1 MFEQAASII
10 KDARYSN
17 DLISIDAISLFIER
31 YFDDL
36 KDEIN
41 NDPEDFFKDNYR
53 FWKQLD
59 EAALKAEEES
69 QQVA

>member
-1 MFEQAASII
+1 MFEQAASMI

-17 DLISIDAISLFIER
+17 DLISIDVIESFIER

-36 KDEIN
+36 KYEIN

-59 EAALKAEEES
+59 EAALEAE
-69 QQVA
+69 QQQQAA

>member
-1 MFEQAASII
+1 MFEQAASMI

-17 DLISIDAISLFIER
+17 DLISIDVIESFIER

-59 EAALKAEEES
+59 EAALEAE
-69 QQVA
+69 QQQQAA